1 MKSQPTEWE
10 KVFANDET
18 DKGLLSKIFKQLIQL
33 YNNNN
38 NKTAQSK
45 KWAKDLNRLFLK
57 KLLRII
63 TYFTQ
68 F

>member
-45 KWAKDLNRLFLK
+45 KWAKDLNRLF
-57 KLLRII
+57 
-63 TYFTQ
+63 F
-68 F
+68 